1 MKGLIFVELMN
12 FLDEQLGEDITER
25 VVAAASLPNEAAFTA
40 VGNYPSHYASAL
52 VAAAARLTGSDA
64 TTMCED
70 FGRFI
75 FLRFEKRFPHLLERY
90 RSARE
95 LLEHVQGHIHEEV
108 KVIYPDASPPQ
119 VETHSDIEGYTV
131 TYRSH
136 RGFAHIAYGL
146 VAQCISFYSEESDV
160 YWKSDSTAHDACFI
174 IRPRKGIYPL

>member
-12 FLDEQLGEDITER
+12 FLDEQLGDAITEK
-25 VVAAASLPNEAAFTA
+25 VVEAASLPNDAAFTS
-40 VGNYPSHYASAL
+40 VGNYPSHYAADL
-52 VAAAARLTGSDA
+52 VTAAARMTGADA
-64 TTMCED
+64 ALMCED

-75 FLRFEKRFPHLLERY
+75 FQRFQTRFPHLLSRY
-90 RSARE
+90 TSARE

-131 TYRSH
+131 TYRSG

-146 VAQCISFYSEESDV
+146 VAQCISFYSEQSDV
-160 YWKSDSTAHDACFI
+160 TWKPGSTATQACFI